1 MAENKKTVY
10 VGMSADLI
18 HPGHLNILKH
28 ARELG
33 SVTVGLLTDKAIAS
47 YKRLPYMTFEQ
58 RKQVIENIKGVDS
71 VVAQDTLDY
80 VPNLKQYKPDFVVH
94 GDDWREGVQRKTRQ
108 SVIDALSQWG
118 GELVEVSYT
127 PDISSTRLN
136 DGLKKMGTTPQRRLG
151 MLRRLINAKP
161 VVTFMEAHSGLSGLI
176 IENISENDGK
186 GVKKVFDGIW
196 LSSFTNSASRGKP
209 DIEAVD
215 VTARIQT
222 LNEIIEVTTKPV
234 IYDAGSGGRGEHFGF
249 TVRTLERFGV
259 SAAVIEDKAS
269 FSRNEGNPE
278 NANAAG
284 ALVDINEFCRKIEA
298 GKKSRVTDDFMVIA
312 KLESLVSG
320 MGTGEAMKRA
330 SAYLEA
336 GADGILIH
344 SRGSDGR
351 DIHEFCSKFRGKG
364 LKAPL
369 AAMPTSYNSVYESE
383 LHEMG
388 INIIIHANHLIRS
401 AYPAM
406 TKAAKMVLKYGRSF
420 ESDQMTVPV
429 EEILSVIPEGDW

>member
-1 MAENKKTVY
+1 
-10 VGMSADLI
+10 MSADLI

-58 RKQVIENIKGVDS
+58 RKQVIENIKGVDC

-176 IENISENDGK
+176 IENISENDEK

-196 LSSFTNSASRGKP
+196 LSSFSNSASRGKP

-215 VTARIQT
+215 VTARMQT

-259 SAAVIEDKAS
+259 SAAVIEDKAV
-269 FSRNEGNPE
+269 FSRDEGSPDSSGNEGT
-278 NANAAG
+278 
-284 ALVDINEFCRKIEA
+284 LVDINEFCRKIEA

-312 KLESLVSG
+312 KLESLVFG
-320 MGTGEAMKRA
+320 LGIDEAMKRA
-330 SAYLEA
+330 TAYLEA

-344 SRGSDGR
+344 SRSSDGR
-351 DIHEFCSKFRGKG
+351 DIHEFCSKFQGAG

-369 AAMPTSYNSVYESE
+369 AAMPTSYNSIYESA

-420 ESDQMTVPV
+420 ESDQMMVPV
-429 EEILSVIPEGDW
+429 EEILSVIPEGNW